1 MPDPDPE
8 SFTRLLVRSRTGED
22 AALDELLPLVYD
34 ELRAIAGRQLRRQG
48 RSPTLQATALVNEV
62 WLRVADQKVATLA
75 DRQHFLALCAR
86 VMRRIL
92 VDHARKRK
100 AQKRGEGAA
109 VTLETAMAETPSVGT
124 EPLDVLALDEALEK
138 LAALDERKA
147 RVVELR
153 CFSGLT
159 MEQVAEVMQVSK
171 RTVEG
176 DWYFARAW
184 LRGELGGE

>member
-1 MPDPDPE
+1 MTVPDPT
-8 SFTRLLVRSRTGED
+8 SFTRLLVRSRAGEE

-62 WLRVADQKVATLA
+62 WLRVADQKVATLE

-109 VTLETAMAETPSVGT
+109 VTLETAMAETPSARA

-138 LAALDERKA
+138 LAGLDERKA